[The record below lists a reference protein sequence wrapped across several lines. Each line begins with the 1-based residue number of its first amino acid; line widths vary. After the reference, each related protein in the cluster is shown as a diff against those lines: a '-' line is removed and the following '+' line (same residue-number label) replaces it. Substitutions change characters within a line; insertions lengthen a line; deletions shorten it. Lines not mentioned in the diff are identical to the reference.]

1 LNPSQRLRRRGFL
14 RENPTIQPGDFE
26 TYLKLRDVE
35 GITKE
40 WQRDCE
46 RWIEQYLDFVD
57 WKVDENKTLAY
68 FQKLKDTSPVTYYRK
83 RALQIRRFLQYLKV
97 DWASKI
103 KLPSEPFYNPKRITK
118 QNILDTLANFENHLF
133 YKQIKALVLLG
144 ATSGLRAEELYQLSP
159 TDIDIENRI
168 VYVNH
173 NPSNGQTTK
182 TGRSRVSFFNIEAQA
197 ALKDYFNYFNNGCNL
212 KELFSPSHIHKIF
225 NKAPVRVKDLRKFF
239 SQEWE
244 RNCGP
249 TGAKKLLMGHSG
261 DVDLNHYNAQSNED
275 LKKIYD
281 NVSIC
286 IGNNGQK
293 AL

>member
-1 LNPSQRLRRRGFL
+1 LNPSQRLRRLGFPG
-14 RENPTIQPGDFE
+14 EKPTIQPSDFE

-46 RWIEQYLDFVD
+46 KWIEKYLDFVE
-57 WKVDENKTLAY
+57 WKIDEDKTPEY
-68 FQKLKDTSPVTYYRK
+68 FQKIKASPVTYYRK
-83 RALQIRRFLQYLKV
+83 KALQIRRFLQYLKV
-97 DWASKI
+97 EWASTI
-103 KLPSEPFYNPKRITK
+103 KLPSETFYSPKRVTK
-118 QNILDTLANFENHLF
+118 QDITDTLSFFENHPY

-144 ATSGLRAEELYQLSP
+144 STSGLRAEELYQLLP
-159 TDIDIENRI
+159 ENIDLDNRM

-173 NPSNGQTTK
+173 NPSIGQTTK
-182 TGRSRVSFFNIEAQA
+182 TGRSRVSFFTEETRL
-197 ALKDYFNYFNNGCNL
+197 ALKDYFDYFNNGSNL
-212 KELFSPSHIHKIF
+212 KELFSPSHIHRMFASSKL
-225 NKAPVRVKDLRKFF
+225 KVKDLRKFF
-239 SQEWE
+239 SQGWE

-281 NVSIC
+281 NVAIH
-286 IGNNGQK
+286 IIK
-293 AL
+293 L